1 MSKLDDKY
9 QLRGC
14 VEFDERYFQRIDNE
28 VIFKE
33 KESENTEVSI
43 TTKQSS
49 GIKKQAKVLVM
60 AESEPTIS
68 EPKKGKPNRK
78 AGYLKMVVLEDL
90 KSDTIYA
97 NQGLK

>member
-1 MSKLDDKY
+1 MSNLDDKY

-43 TTKQSS
+43 TTK
-49 GIKKQAKVLVM
+49 
-60 AESEPTIS
+60 
-68 EPKKGKPNRK
+68 
-78 AGYLKMVVLEDL
+78 
-90 KSDTIYA
+90 
-97 NQGLK
+97 